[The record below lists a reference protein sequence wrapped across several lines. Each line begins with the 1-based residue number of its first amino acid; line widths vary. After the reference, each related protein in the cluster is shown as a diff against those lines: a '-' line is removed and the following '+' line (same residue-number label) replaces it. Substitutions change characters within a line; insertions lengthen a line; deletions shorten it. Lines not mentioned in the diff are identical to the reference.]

1 MLLKFNSMMVLQ
13 LLFTDKLGSPFIN
26 PLNPK
31 IKKFEFSFVAPI
43 HFLQK

>member
-1 MLLKFNSMMVLQ
+1 MALQ
-13 LLFTDKLGSPFIN
+13 LLFTDKPGSPFIK

-31 IKKFEFSFVAPI
+31 IKKIELLFIAPI